1 MKILDIR
8 LKNLNSL
15 KGEWH
20 INLSDRAYI
29 SDGIFAI
36 TGPTGAGKT
45 TIFDAICLALYGKTP
60 RLGSISLQTNEIMTK
75 HTRDCYAQVIFESTG
90 EIYKSLWTY
99 KSSKINHILSLVK
112 DGHILSEQTRE
123 TTKLIQTIT
132 GLKYEQ
138 FTQAVMLE
146 QGGFD
151 AFLKANATERS
162 QILELLTG
170 TEIYSKIST
179 AVYNHTQNE
188 QKKLTELEFQ
198 RDEKRPRDNFGTDQE
213 IEQAIT
219 QNQEN
224 LTSLELEYAKIQES
238 LQWLKNIDKL
248 RNDLEEN
255 RRSIILHQKRVDN
268 FAQKRAGLDADSRA
282 NELISEYS
290 QLKSLRANFANI
302 NTRCNKTL
310 SDIESFTSRLKQIES
325 QLIPENAAKLTQI
338 RRGITESPDAI
349 TAKIEAILNNYCE
362 LKKRQMELER
372 AKSQYESAFN
382 EARKFLSQSQESH
395 EQALIN
401 HDSAF
406 TALNNLMNQR
416 ADAILN
422 EARENLQPGTPCPV
436 CGSLEHPAINHEARK
451 NLHDDGKI
459 SKFDDE
465 LKILRD
471 KESQTR
477 KILDNAAKIL
487 TQARTNEGIS
497 RTNLNNCI
505 QELSAMIDPVEQ
517 AHLRLS
523 ESLANL
529 GIFDVKNNRE
539 ILTRVKEWADSVKAL
554 EDEHGKLIQ
563 ELSAKKSS
571 LETLQKSFNSDKME
585 FDKLSSELADLE
597 RLFKSHLAAKNFD
610 DEKTF
615 NESILRDDQR
625 AKFQSEQSEL
635 DSQIHKLRAIEQER
649 TQKLNDE
656 LAKNLTDKTSS
667 ELTPIYADLD
677 RKLKALRLNIAA
689 LINALE
695 TRKKIKSE
703 FDELNIEC
711 VKQQEIFSNWSG
723 LNSLIGTQ
731 NGSKFRNFAQK
742 VTLSMMI
749 NLANIQ
755 LKKMSG
761 RYLLTLNHD
770 DKKNLLALSVIDNEQ
785 GGQVRPTENL
795 SGGERFIVSLALA
808 LGLSQLSGNNARVDS
823 LFLDEGF
830 GSLDEESLSM
840 ALDALGEIRS
850 EREGRIIG
858 IISHVQALKERI
870 ATQINVI
877 PKSEGVSIIEGPGC
891 EAL

>member
-20 INLSDRAYI
+20 INLSDKAYI

-45 TIFDAICLALYGKTP
+45 TIFDAVCLALYGRTP
-60 RLGSISLQTNEIMTK
+60 RLGSISLQKNEIMTK
-75 HTRDCYAQVIFESTG
+75 HTNNCYSQVIFEAAG

-99 KSSKINHILSLVK
+99 KSHQIKHILSLVK

-123 TTKLIQTIT
+123 TTRQIQNIT

-162 QILELLTG
+162 EILELLTG

-179 AVYNHTQNE
+179 AVYNRTQDE
-188 QKKLTELEFQ
+188 QNKLRELEFQ
-198 RDEKRPRDNFGTDQE
+198 RDEKRPRDNFGTDQD

-224 LTSLELEYAKIQES
+224 LTSLELEYSKIQES
-238 LQWLKNIDKL
+238 LQWLKNIEKL
-248 RNDLEEN
+248 RNELDEN
-255 RRSIILHQKRVDN
+255 KQAIILHQKRVDD
-268 FAQKRAGLDADSRA
+268 FAQKRAGLEADSRA

-290 QLKSLRANFANI
+290 QLKSLRTNFANI
-302 NTRCNKTL
+302 NTRCERTS
-310 SDIESFTSRLKQIES
+310 SDIESYTARIKQIDS
-325 QLIPENAAKLTQI
+325 QLIPENEAKLTQT

-349 TAKIEAILNNYCE
+349 TAKIEALLNNYCE
-362 LKKRQMELER
+362 LKKKQMELEKN
-372 AKSQYESAFN
+372 KSQYESAFK
-382 EARKFLSQSQESH
+382 ESGKFLAQSQEKH

-401 HDSAF
+401 HESAF
-406 TALNNLMNQR
+406 NALNNLMNQR

-422 EARENLQPGTPCPV
+422 EVRENLQPGAPCPV
-436 CGSLEHPAINHEARK
+436 CGSLEHPAINHDSDK
-451 NLHDDGKI
+451 NFPHDNSKI
-459 SKFDDE
+459 TKFDDE
-465 LKILRD
+465 LKKLREQ
-471 KESQTR
+471 ESQAR

-497 RTNLNNCI
+497 RTNLNNCV
-505 QELSAMIDPVEQ
+505 QELSAMIDPVKQ
-517 AHLRLS
+517 AHSKLS

-529 GIFDVKNNRE
+529 GIFDAKNNRE
-539 ILTRVKEWADSVKAL
+539 ILSRVKEWADSVKAL
-554 EDEHGKLIQ
+554 ENEHEKLIQ
-563 ELSAKKSS
+563 ELTAKKSS
-571 LETLQKSFNSDKME
+571 LETLQKSFNSDKSE
-585 FDKLSSELADLE
+585 LENLSSELANLE
-597 RLFKSHLAAKNFD
+597 ELFKSHLAAKNFD
-610 DEKTF
+610 DEKIFT
-615 NESILRDDQR
+615 ESILRDDQR

-656 LAKNLTDKTSS
+656 LAKNLTAKTSS
-667 ELTPIYADLD
+667 ELTPIYADID
-677 RKLKALRLNIAA
+677 KKLKALRLNIAA
-689 LINALE
+689 LVNALE

-703 FDELNIEC
+703 FDELNAEC
-711 VKQQEIFSNWSG
+711 IRQQENFSNWAG
-723 LNSLIGTQ
+723 LNNLIGTQ

-742 VTLSMMI
+742 ITLSMMI
-749 NLANIQ
+749 NLANVQ
-755 LKKMSG
+755 LRKLSG
-761 RYLLTLNHD
+761 RYLLTMNLD
-770 DKKNLLALSVIDNEQ
+770 DKKNSLALSVIDNEQ
-785 GGQVRPTENL
+785 AGQIRPTENL
-795 SGGERFIVSLALA
+795 SGGERFIISLALA
-808 LGLSQLSGNNARVDS
+808 LGLSQLSGNNTRVDS

-830 GSLDEESLSM
+830 GSLDDEALST

-850 EREGRIIG
+850 EGRMIG

-877 PKSEGVSIIEGPGC
+877 PKSEGISIIEGPGC
-891 EAL
+891 EAI